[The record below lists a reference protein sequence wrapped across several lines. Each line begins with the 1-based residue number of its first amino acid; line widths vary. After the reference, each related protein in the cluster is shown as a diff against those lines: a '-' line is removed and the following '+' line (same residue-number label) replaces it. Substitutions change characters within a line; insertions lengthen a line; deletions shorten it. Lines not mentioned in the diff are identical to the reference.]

1 MKSCIN
7 RAIVVMAFFGLWS
20 IAALAA
26 SDLPQTSFDGLQLV
40 PSKDVEVLYLR
51 PGASLKPYK
60 RVVILDCFVA
70 FRKTWQRDQNS
81 SGLRV
86 SSADMN
92 RIKKKLAEEF
102 NKIFVD
108 ELQNKGG
115 YEVVD
120 QGGEDVLIL
129 RPAIIDLDIS
139 SPDTLNTGMGRSFA
153 TSAGA
158 MTLYLEVLDGDT
170 GEILARI
177 VDAENS
183 RDNGRLM
190 WQNSITNTQEAD
202 RLLRKWAV
210 MMRGALDRAR
220 AASGAGQPAG

>member
-1 MKSCIN
+1 MKSRIN
-7 RAIVVMAFFGLWS
+7 RAIVAMAFFGLWS
-20 IAALAA
+20 MAALAA
-26 SDLPQTSFDGLQLV
+26 GDLPQTSHDGLQLV

-51 PGASLKPYK
+51 PGASLEPYK
-60 RVVILDCFVA
+60 RVAILDCFVA
-70 FRKTWQRDQNS
+70 FRKNWQREQNS

-120 QGGEDVLIL
+120 EAGEDVLIL

-139 SPDTLNTGMGRSFA
+139 SPDTLNTGMGRSFS
-153 TSAGA
+153 TSAGE
-158 MTLYLEVLDGDT
+158 MTLYLEVLDGGS
-170 GEILARI
+170 GEIQARI
-177 VDAENS
+177 VDGESS

-190 WQNSITNTQEAD
+190 WQNSITNRQEAD
-202 RLLRKWAV
+202 RLLRKWAAL
-210 MMRGALDRAR
+210 MRGALDRAR
-220 AASGAGQPAG
+220 ASGAGQPAG